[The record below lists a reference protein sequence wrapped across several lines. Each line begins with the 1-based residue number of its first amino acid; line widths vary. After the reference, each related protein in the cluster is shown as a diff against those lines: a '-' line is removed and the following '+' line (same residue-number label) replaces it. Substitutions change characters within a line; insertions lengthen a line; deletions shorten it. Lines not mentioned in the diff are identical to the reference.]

1 MTLED
6 AKIPLLGS
14 NLSIGKI
21 TLVTDTIGVRAVIIK
36 QNPAPQENIKVG
48 DIVDLWIGEAGTEP
62 PADNDTGTEGD
73 QPNDR

>member
-21 TLVTDTIGVRAVIIK
+21 TLLGDTVGVRAVIIK

-48 DIVDLWIGEAGTEP
+48 DIVDLWIGEEGTEIP
-62 PADNDTGTEGD
+62 DENGEPEPDEDND
-73 QPNDR
+73 